1 MQNGDLYLFKTELP
15 MWFMHDDQKGTF
27 PSSFVF

>member
-1 MQNGDLYLFKTELP
+1 MPKLEKKNI
-15 MWFMHDDQKGTF
+15 HDDQKGTF